1 MIKKIGLLLG
11 VAWTSLFALEPTSLV
26 GVFGR
31 ELPVEELQ
39 QWEKGFD
46 KSFSTWLNSYKGT
59 SNAKE
64 VLKVSDDETAFCG
77 DTECLNYVASKLG
90 IKRVISVYASPVG
103 TDSLQ
108 LSVLI
113 HHTPTGLNFKSFS
126 SRFGLAYPD
135 IDSMDS
141 LDVLPEPKIN
151 VSRKLTNLVNE
162 IIPYL
167 ESSLKKEIFETL
179 MVSGSFRSP
188 SEATEFERLKVRAL
202 KGTASGTSKNK
213 TGL

>member
-39 QWEKGFD
+39 EWEKGFD
-46 KSFSTWLNSYKGT
+46 KSLSTWLNSYKGT

-64 VLKVSDDETAFCG
+64 LLKVSDDETAFCA

-90 IKRVISVYASPVG
+90 MSRVISVYASSVG
-103 TDSLQ
+103 NDSLQ

-113 HHTPTGLNFKSFS
+113 HHTPTGLNFKSIS
-126 SRFGLAYPD
+126 SRFGLAYPN
-135 IDSMDS
+135 IESMDS
-141 LDVLPEPKIN
+141 LDVLPDSKIN
-151 VSRKLTNLVNE
+151 TSKKLTNLVNE
-162 IIPYL
+162 MIPYL
-167 ESSLKKEIFETL
+167 EADLKKEVFNKL
-179 MVSGSFRSP
+179 MSAGSFRSP

-202 KGTASGTSKNK
+202 KGNASGTVKNK